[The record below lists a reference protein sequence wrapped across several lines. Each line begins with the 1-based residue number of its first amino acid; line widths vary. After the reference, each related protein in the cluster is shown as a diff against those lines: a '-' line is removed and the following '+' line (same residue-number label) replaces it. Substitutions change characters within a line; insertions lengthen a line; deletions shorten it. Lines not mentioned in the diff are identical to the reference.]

1 MGYVV
6 VRVLSSVSPSPFH
19 LARRLV
25 CRAVLCSLLGSLFM
39 GACVMFAVIQENR
52 LLGTGD
58 TPLEAWIAAY
68 AKLGRPLGPEDADA
82 FCLSCT
88 ERLARQVQ
96 LYGLGVAWQEDRH
109 GRIDAAQAEN
119 TVNVPF

>member
-25 CRAVLCSLLGSLFM
+25 CRAVLCSLLDSLFM
-39 GACVMFAVIQENR
+39 GSRVMFAVIQENR
-52 LLGTGD
+52 LLGM
-58 TPLEAWIAAY
+58 
-68 AKLGRPLGPEDADA
+68 
-82 FCLSCT
+82 
-88 ERLARQVQ
+88 
-96 LYGLGVAWQEDRH
+96 GVAWQEDRH